1 MIRMSK
7 PKATLYGRALSD
19 DELVLIKQ
27 RVESFGTI
35 ETINDELLALVA
47 EHWPELLAKLRKG
60 KPN

>member
-1 MIRMSK
+1 MSK

-19 DELVLIKQ
+19 DELALIRQ

-35 ETINDELLALVA
+35 ETINDELLTLVA
-47 EHWPELLAKLRKG
+47 EHWPELLAKIRKG